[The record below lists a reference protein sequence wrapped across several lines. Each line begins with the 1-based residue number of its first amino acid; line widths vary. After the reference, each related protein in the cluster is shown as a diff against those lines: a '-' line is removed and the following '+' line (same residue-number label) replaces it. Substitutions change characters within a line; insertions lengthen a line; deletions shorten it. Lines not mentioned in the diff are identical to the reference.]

1 MSALWITILGA
12 SAGCYVLKLMG
23 VIVPKSFLERPL
35 VNEITHLLPIA
46 LLSAIVAIQTVGA
59 GQGLALDARLPALG
73 ASLIALRMKAPFV
86 VVVVIAAVVAAALR
100 FFGLAA

>member
-12 SAGCYVLKLMG
+12 AGGCYLLKLMG
-23 VIVPKSFLERPL
+23 VVVPKSFLERPL